1 MEYSSVTY
9 TAYICGAITS
19 ILLSLQLLCLSK
31 QRRLPFSLSLATV
44 IHTLCLINIGL
55 TFNKLPLSPYW
66 VLTIECLHYSFWTFA
81 LYRTLTFFEG
91 SQAPELLQKLYYL
104 SNTISLLVLIAGL
117 LSLNQVFAYSGW
129 LVLIQAI
136 ISLVCCEQLFRNAGS
151 QRHLKLLAI
160 GLATAFLYNIYLYTH
175 TLIFQQIS
183 PLLWQVR
190 AAIWIACSLFII
202 VGLQT
207 LATRQEPTFNL
218 APSRSMA
225 FYTTSLIG
233 SGLLI
238 TILAMGGIYVRN
250 YGGSWGTILYSLI
263 LASGGLLIATL
274 FLSSSMRA
282 TLSVYINKH
291 FFRHKYDY
299 RSEWLKLINYLDQPT
314 APEDINHRAFHAVS
328 SIVKSPGGAVWV
340 RYGDHYE
347 PVYSKGLAEKFSLSR
362 EHYDSA
368 FCRSFLESEWVYF
381 PDSGDNLALSKHNEH
396 LPEWSRNFPDLW
408 LMFPLLAA
416 DELVGFIALTRP
428 PVNLGFSWEDLD
440 LLKAVGRQLA
450 NYLQTHH
457 QAESLAEA
465 MQIDTYNKLV
475 HFIIHDLNNLI
486 TQQALVVQNANKHK
500 HNPAFIEDAIDTISN
515 SVDRMKRLLGKL
527 RREEG
532 DGEKRI
538 AVNSLI
544 SDANASCRPHKP
556 TPQIS
561 LSDCHCTIQADQT
574 RLTLAISHF
583 IKNAQE
589 ATEDSGSVSVTHT
602 CNCTT
607 EACIVI
613 QDSGS
618 GMDWDFIHNR
628 LFKAF
633 ESTKSGMGIGVYL
646 SREYINDL
654 GGSLDVY
661 SQPDKGATFTIKLP
675 IHADL

>member
-1 MEYSSVTY
+1 MEYNSVTY
-9 TAYICGAITS
+9 TAYICAAITS
-19 ILLSLQLLCLSK
+19 LLLAIQLFFLSK
-31 QRRLPFSLSLATV
+31 QRRLTLSLTAAAS
-44 IHTLCLINIGL
+44 IQMLCLINIGL
-55 TFNKLPLSPYW
+55 AFDRLPISPYW
-66 VLTIECLHYSFWTFA
+66 VLTIECLHYSFWTYA
-81 LYRTLTFFEG
+81 IYRTLIH
-91 SQAPELLQKLYYL
+91 SQNSHAPPLLRQLFYI
-104 SNTISLLVLIAGL
+104 SNGISLLVLISGL
-117 LSLNQVFAYSGW
+117 LSLQQVFIYSGW
-129 LVLIQAI
+129 LVLLQAV

-151 QRHLKLLAI
+151 QRHIKLLSV
-160 GLATAFLYNIYLYTH
+160 GLIAVFLYNIYLYTH

-190 AAIWIACSLFII
+190 AAIWIACGLFII
-202 VGLQT
+202 IGLQT

-238 TILAMGGIYVRN
+238 TVLAIGGLYVRN

-274 FLSSSMRA
+274 FLSTSMRA
-282 TLSVYINKH
+282 TLSVQINKH

-314 APEDINHRAFHAVS
+314 ASEDINRRAFHAVS

-347 PVYSKGLAEKFSLSR
+347 PVYSKGLPNNFNLSR
-362 EHYDSA
+362 EHYESS
-368 FCRSFLESEWVYF
+368 FCKSFLQSEWVYF
-381 PDSGDNLALSKHNEH
+381 PDSGNNLALSKHNEY
-396 LPEWSRNFPDLW
+396 LPEWSHNFPDLW
-408 LMFPLLAA
+408 LIFPLLAA

-428 PVNLGFSWEDLD
+428 QVNLGFSWEDLD

-450 NYLQTHH
+450 NYIQTHH

-532 DGEKRI
+532 DGVKHLP
-538 AVNSLI
+538 VNLLLS
-544 SDANASCRPHKP
+544 SASASCQSHTP
-556 TPQIS
+556 TPQLS
-561 LSDCHCTIQADQT
+561 LTRCNCAVQADQT

-589 ATEDSGSVSVTHT
+589 ATDDNGSVTVTHT
-602 CNCTT
+602 CDCKN
-607 EACIVI
+607 EATITI

-618 GMDWDFIHNR
+618 GMDWDFIHHR

-654 GGSLDVY
+654 NGSLDVY
-661 SQPDKGATFTIKLP
+661 SQPGQGSTFTIKLP
-675 IHADL
+675 IQADL

>member
-1 MEYSSVTY
+1 MEYNSVTY
-9 TAYICGAITS
+9 TAYICAAITS
-19 ILLSLQLLCLSK
+19 LLLAIQLFFLSR
-31 QRRLPFSLSLATV
+31 QRRLPLSLAV
-44 IHTLCLINIGL
+44 AASVHTLCLFNIAL
-55 TFNKLPLSPYW
+55 TFNRLPLSPYW
-66 VLTIECLHYSFWTFA
+66 VLTIECLHYSFWTYA
-81 LYRTLTFFEG
+81 LYRTLTHFQKADAPPLLRQLFFINI
-91 SQAPELLQKLYYL
+91 S
-104 SNTISLLVLIAGL
+104 ISLLVLVAGL
-117 LSLNQVFAYSGW
+117 LSLHQVFAYSGW
-129 LVLIQAI
+129 LVLVQAI

-151 QRHLKLLAI
+151 RRHLKLLSV
-160 GLATAFLYNIYLYTH
+160 GLIAVFLYNIYLYTH
-175 TLIFQQIS
+175 TLIFQQID

-190 AAIWIACSLFII
+190 AAIWIACCLFII
-202 VGLQT
+202 VGLQA
-207 LATRQEPTFNL
+207 LATREEPTFNL

-238 TILAMGGIYVRN
+238 TILAMGGLYVRS

-263 LASGGLLIATL
+263 LASGGLLIATI
-274 FLSSSMRA
+274 FLSTSMRA
-282 TLSVYINKH
+282 TLSVQINKH

-314 APEDINHRAFHAVS
+314 AAEDINRRAFHAVS
-328 SIVKSPGGAVWV
+328 TIVKSPGGAVWV

-347 PVYSKGLAEKFSLSR
+347 PVYSKGLPENFTLSR
-362 EHYDSA
+362 EHCNSA
-368 FCRSFLESEWVYF
+368 FCQSFLQSEWVYF
-381 PDSGDNLALSKHNEH
+381 PGSGDNPALNKHNEN
-396 LPEWSRNFPDLW
+396 LPKWSQDFPDLW
-408 LMFPLLAA
+408 LIFPLLAA
-416 DELVGFIALTRP
+416 DELVGFIALTKP
-428 PVNLGFSWEDLD
+428 QVNLGFSWEDLD

-515 SVDRMKRLLGKL
+515 SVDRMRRLLGKL

-532 DGEKRI
+532 DGDKYLP
-538 AVNSLI
+538 VNLLLS
-544 SDANASCRPHKP
+544 SASASCQTHNP
-556 TPQIS
+556 TPQLS
-561 LSDCHCTIQADQT
+561 LARCNCVVRADQT

-589 ATEDSGSVSVTHT
+589 ATDDGGYVSVTHT
-602 CNCTT
+602 CNCRD
-607 EACIVI
+607 EATIVI

-618 GMDWDFIHNR
+618 GMDWDFIHHR

-654 GGSLDVY
+654 NGSLDVY
-661 SQPDKGATFTIKLP
+661 SQPGQGSTFTIKLP
-675 IHADL
+675 IQADL

>member
-19 ILLSLQLLCLSK
+19 ALLSLQLFCLSK
-31 QRRLPFSLSLATV
+31 QRRLPVSLSAATA
-44 IHTLCLINIGL
+44 IHTLCLINIAL
-55 TFNKLPLSPYW
+55 SFHRTPLSPYW
-66 VLTIECLHYSFWTFA
+66 VLTIECLHYSFWTYA
-81 LYRTLTFFEG
+81 LYRTLTYFEDT
-91 SQAPELLQKLYYL
+91 QTPELLRKLFYT
-104 SNTISLLVLIAGL
+104 SNTISLLVLISGL
-117 LSLNQVFAYSGW
+117 LSLQQVFSYSGW

-136 ISLVCCEQLFRNAGS
+136 ISLVCCEQLFRNAGT
-151 QRHLKLLAI
+151 QRHLKLLSI
-160 GLATAFLYNIYLYTH
+160 GLAAAFLYNIYLYTH
-175 TLIFQQIS
+175 TLIFQQIN

-190 AAIWIACSLFII
+190 AAIWIASGLFII

-238 TILAMGGIYVRN
+238 AILSMGGLYVRN
-250 YGGSWGTILYSLI
+250 FGGSWGTILYSLI

-274 FLSSSMRA
+274 FLSTSMRA
-282 TLSVYINKH
+282 NLSVQINKH

-314 APEDINHRAFHAVS
+314 APEDINRRAFHAVS

-347 PVYSKGLAEKFSLSR
+347 PVYSKGLAEDFSLSR
-362 EHYDSA
+362 EHYDTP
-368 FCRSFLESEWVYF
+368 FCQSFLQSEWVYF

-396 LPEWSRNFPDLW
+396 LPEWSQHFPDLW

-428 PVNLGFSWEDLD
+428 QVNLGFSWEDLD

-515 SVDRMKRLLGKL
+515 SVDRMKRLLSKL

-532 DGEKRI
+532 DGEKSI
-538 AVNSLI
+538 PVNLLVS
-544 SDANASCRPHKP
+544 SANASCQMHKP
-556 TPQIS
+556 LPTIA
-561 LSDCHCTIQADQT
+561 LSHCNCTIRADQT

-589 ATEDSGSVSVTHT
+589 ATEDTGCVTVTHT
-602 CNCTT
+602 CNCHTQ
-607 EACIVI
+607 ACIVI
-613 QDSGS
+613 TDNGS

-661 SQPDKGATFTIKLP
+661 SQPGQGATFTIRLP
-675 IHADL
+675 IQADL